1 MILQMVLRATPKDFG
16 NISNLGYT
24 LETPLETS
32 VTQMAIQ
39 LVILRRNLIYLM
51 TIFAVFL
58 LMNLPT
64 LLCHTLIC
72 LMVYLLYQ
80 ISTSLLI

>member
-16 NISNLGYT
+16 NISNLAIGYT
-24 LETPLETS
+24 LALLETS

-64 LLCHTLIC
+64 LLCQTLIC

-80 ISTSLLI
+80 YQHHY

>member
-24 LETPLETS
+24 LEAPLETS

-58 LMNLPT
+58 LMKICPPYYAT
-64 LLCHTLIC
+64 L
-72 LMVYLLYQ
+72 
-80 ISTSLLI
+80 